1 MHKLL
6 KAKRQ
11 NSVINAAPVNL
22 FPSQFKNFYPFKYLK
37 ILLLLTGFWKQASDL
52 IS

>member
-1 MHKLL
+1 MHKLV

-11 NSVINAAPVNL
+11 NGVINAAPVNL
-22 FPSQFKNFYPFKYLK
+22 FPAQFKIFYLFKYLK